1 MCINKMIYYIEEILT
16 QVIQCVKILLVYHL
30 FLSGNLKKKNWK
42 YISGSICLVL
52 IAGII
57 MYFTENIDAL
67 AGRILGMAVCL
78 LLISDNW
85 KGAVTGIFFSLIMV
99 NTTDVLF
106 GLIEDQIFI
115 SYNIAH
121 VIIKET
127 INILLYLLTGMLI
140 RKIRIRNNW

>member
-67 AGRILGMAVCL
+67 AGRILESCG
-78 LLISDNW
+78 
-85 KGAVTGIFFSLIMV
+85 KRFSV
-99 NTTDVLF
+99 VF
-106 GLIEDQIFI
+106 
-115 SYNIAH
+115 
-121 VIIKET
+121 KE
-127 INILLYLLTGMLI
+127 NCNYRLNKFL
-140 RKIRIRNNW
+140 N